1 MFCCVFP
8 LCCLFSLDWSGHLTY
23 LLQENKL
30 LSAPFGV
37 KIHTYI
43 FLQSSRPSRVQYA
56 PCTYV
61 GLSLFCFC
69 NCLLPAGFFI
79 LKLRLRIRFFFFF
92 YVFIWHKEEDIN
104 LLIYNTT
111 LYSCIQ
117 STWFN
122 SFKCKS
128 FRTNYTHCFSVPKKK
143 KKHPL
148 FFREYI
154 QLS

>member
-1 MFCCVFP
+1 VI
-8 LCCLFSLDWSGHLTY
+8 Y
-23 LLQENKL
+23 LLQEKKL
-30 LSAPFGV
+30 LSAPFAM
-37 KIHTYI
+37 KLKFTRT
-43 FLQSSRPSRVQYA
+43 FFFKAPASRPSRVQYA

-69 NCLLPAGFFI
+69 NCLLPAGFHFKI
-79 LKLRLRIRFFFFF
+79 KTKDQIIYIYIFF

-117 STWFN
+117 STYVIHSSEKVFEPTPIV
-122 SFKCKS
+122 FP
-128 FRTNYTHCFSVPKKK
+128 FPKK

-148 FFREYI
+148 FFQEHI
-154 QLS
+154 KFS